1 MVVVARSHRYPQQ
14 CPRSSVEDMAS
25 ASSYLKPERGRSPA
39 IRPGGSAADRLEV
52 VTAIALGVMAVR
64 CTVGSV
70 AEPFYLAECIWIYRV
85 AAVLMLPGAVVS
97 LLRPSSWL
105 PLAVAAFGAAILVA
119 RWLDGDSP
127 ATYFPVLVGVLT
139 AMSATTI
146 RRAAAL
152 RALCWAVGALAML
165 TALLLLIGDVAT
177 GGFQERLG
185 YGWSAAYASS
195 MELPRDTPPIF
206 NPNEAA
212 LPLAILLSF
221 ALSIFSTNAP
231 AFLRAGRWLVTAGA
245 ALGLLLAGS
254 RGMTLAGFLGFSMA
268 LWASV
273 RPWPR
278 LFAGATVLTV
288 AAALTF
294 GGVVPLKDMGTAS
307 FVRSDLS
314 DGVWTLGDRYQ
325 IWESSL
331 KSLAEHPF
339 LGAGRELIGGDVVS
353 PHNGV
358 ISAGELAGGV
368 GICALL
374 VLTALSVRRVRH
386 SPCFGAPAALCVFA
400 AGLSIDTLTHPL
412 AWAMFG
418 LGCSPAALAMCSSGT
433 STADGGRNCGGR
445 P

>member
-1 MVVVARSHRYPQQ
+1 M
-14 CPRSSVEDMAS
+14 
-25 ASSYLKPERGRSPA
+25 
-39 IRPGGSAADRLEV
+39 

-64 CTVGSV
+64 CTVGLV

-85 AAVLMLPGAVVS
+85 AAVLLLPGAVVS
-97 LLRPSSWL
+97 MLRPSSWL
-105 PLAVAAFGAAILVA
+105 PLSMAAFGVAILVA
-119 RWLDGDSP
+119 RLFDGDSP
-127 ATYFPVLVGVLT
+127 ETYFPVLVGVLT
-139 AMSATTI
+139 AMSATTM

-152 RALCWAVGALAML
+152 RALCWTVGTLAML
-165 TALLLLIGDVAT
+165 TALLLLVGDFAS
-177 GGFQERLG
+177 GGFRQRLG
-185 YGWSAAYASS
+185 YGWSAAYAVA
-195 MELPRDTPPIF
+195 MQLPPDAPPIF

-231 AFLRAGRWLVTAGA
+231 AFLRSGRWLVAAGA

-254 RGMTLAGFLGFSMA
+254 RGMTLAGVLGFSMA

-273 RPWPR
+273 RSWPR
-278 LFAGATVLTV
+278 FLAGATVLTV
-288 AAALTF
+288 AAVLTF
-294 GGVVPLKDMGTAS
+294 GGVVLLTDMGTES

-331 KSLAEHPF
+331 KRLAEHPF
-339 LGAGRELIGGDVVS
+339 LGAGRELIDGGVVS

-374 VLTALSVRRVRH
+374 VLTVLSVRRVWH

-400 AGLSIDTLTHPL
+400 AGFSIDTLTHPL

-418 LGCSPAALAMCSSGT
+418 LGCSPAALAMCSRDRSAASWMRG
-433 STADGGRNCGGR
+433 SAYRGPLQPAVR
-445 P
+445 